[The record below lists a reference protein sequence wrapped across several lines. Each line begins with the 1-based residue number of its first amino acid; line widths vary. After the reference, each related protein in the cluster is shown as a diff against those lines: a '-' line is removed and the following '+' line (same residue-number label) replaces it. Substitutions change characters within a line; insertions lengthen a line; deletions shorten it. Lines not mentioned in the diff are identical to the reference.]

1 VAGITIAHSARMAR
15 RLTALLGIAIVI
27 GLVLTLLWR
36 VYVHRESGG
45 TVTEPAIVQVRVEK
59 FADRAT

>member
-1 VAGITIAHSARMAR
+1 MAR